1 MMKIGR
7 VLHPTDDRAERWKE
21 PGSLTLV
28 GGGAVSLLTLHGQCS
43 IYKEKYMFNLL
54 NIIVLNFCA
63 GNISSFL
70 VRSLK

>member
-28 GGGAVSLLTLHGQCS
+28 GGGGGLLIDAAWPVLH
-43 IYKEKYMFNLL
+43 L
-54 NIIVLNFCA
+54 
-63 GNISSFL
+63 
-70 VRSLK
+70 